1 MFDNLAVLGVVGL
14 LGLSTVP
21 GVSAALSWDICTK
34 NAEGVKECRR
44 RIPRSARIAIAI
56 IMLLVLLLLFVL
68 VVCIIRNRRAA
79 AASEKEY
86 NMEASQMEGP
96 PTIIATE
103 YNRHS
108 GPSPVY
114 SAGGHPKSAQFA
126 IGSGRLSP
134 QPPSQMSGPS
144 FPATVHHNN
153 NYNESQK
160 YFNQTAPVHQ
170 VSFPDQPYPFTG
182 YSSQMGPSAPKTAFV
197 SGGFPRPL
205 LAGNRLKEKL
215 RERPASISSETTLV
229 GRG

>member
-1 MFDNLAVLGVVGL
+1 MLGNIAVLGVVGL
-14 LGLSTVP
+14 LAVP
-21 GVSAALSWDICTK
+21 GVSAALSWDVCTK
-34 NAEGVKECRR
+34 NEEGVQECRR

-86 NMEASQMEGP
+86 NVEASQMEGP

-114 SAGGHPKSAQFA
+114 SADGHPKSAQFA

-134 QPPSQMSGPS
+134 QPSPQMSGPS

-170 VSFPDQPYPFTG
+170 VSFPDQPYSFTG
-182 YSSQMGPSAPKTAFV
+182 YSPKMGPSAPKTAFV

-205 LAGNRLKEKL
+205 LAGTRLKDKL

-229 GRG
+229 GPGRG

>member
-1 MFDNLAVLGVVGL
+1 MHQHQKKLMLACLFLLYLTHGL
-14 LGLSTVP
+14 LV
-21 GVSAALSWDICTK
+21 
-34 NAEGVKECRR
+34 
-44 RIPRSARIAIAI
+44 
-56 IMLLVLLLLFVL
+56 LVLLLLFVL

-86 NMEASQMEGP
+86 NVEASQMEGP

-103 YNRHS
+103 YNQHS

-114 SAGGHPKSAQFA
+114 SADGHPKSAQFA

-134 QPPSQMSGPS
+134 QPMSGPS

-160 YFNQTAPVHQ
+160 FFNQTAPVHQ

-182 YSSQMGPSAPKTAFV
+182 YSSV
-197 SGGFPRPL
+197 SGVLSF
-205 LAGNRLKEKL
+205 
-215 RERPASISSETTLV
+215 I
-229 GRG
+229 